1 MPSISQIITFLKLYF
16 GASLTRLLAMLYRSK
31 TEVEGTPSV
40 GVIDTSTDNVSATSH
55 GLHGASEPL
64 PTPEPE
70 STHSEVTGEDLLRA
84 AVDFDLEEFPS
95 LPSIFKFPE
104 ARPPLDVPV
113 SAPCKQDF
121 GPPSNLYYE
130 KRLPFGNISNFPRF
144 DPDAKGMKLDTEV
157 KARKPKSKRGRRLRS
172 KNARPMEIPTEPSP
186 VSIDEEPSSL
196 ISTVV
201 PVIVADPPTEHV
213 TATESVTAPDP
224 SSVVTPA
231 PIVALELAPAPGSE
245 EWNTTKAA
253 LLAQARSWNDRVKAS
268 RPRSLP
274 PPAAVQVDIPA
285 SKIAK
290 RHSAPPVLVPASRP
304 RSNLE
309 DRLSALF
316 KDAKDTIAALEVEEK
331 KTSRQWGSGV
341 AGTKHGKAIDSGAF
355 GGQEIRRFSAVA
367 LEEGRDV
374 FIIGAD
380 DDDEEEEKEVITT
393 APCSSRQQ
401 QHAEILPTVN
411 PGSPRLI
418 SSISA
423 SQSMVAL
430 ASASSRSLSDL
441 LDSFDA
447 VMAGPTW
454 RRILSRSDDI
464 SRRNDSIV

>member
-16 GASLTRLLAMLYRSK
+16 GGLLARLLAMLYRSK
-31 TEVEGTPSV
+31 TEVDGASSV
-40 GVIDTSTDNVSATSH
+40 GAIDTSTDNVSATSH
-55 GLHGASEPL
+55 GFHGASEPL

-70 STHSEVTGEDLLRA
+70 STHNEVTGEDLLRA
-84 AVDFDLEEFPS
+84 AVDFDLEELPS

-104 ARPPLDVPV
+104 AHPPLDVPV

-121 GPPSNLYYE
+121 GSPSNLYYE

-157 KARKPKSKRGRRLRS
+157 KVRKPKSKRGRRLRS
-172 KNARPMEIPTEPSP
+172 KNARLTEVPTEPSP
-186 VSIDEEPSSL
+186 VSIDKEPVSSL

-201 PVIVADPPTEHV
+201 PVIVVNPPTEHV
-213 TATESVTAPDP
+213 TATEFATAADP
-224 SSVVTPA
+224 SSVATPA
-231 PIVALELAPAPGSE
+231 PIVTLELAPAPGSE
-245 EWNTTKAA
+245 EWNTTKTA
-253 LLAQARSWNDRVKAS
+253 LLIQSRSWNDRVKAS

-274 PPAAVQVDIPA
+274 PPAAVQVDVPA

-290 RHSAPPVLVPASRP
+290 RHSAPPVLVPAFRP
-304 RSNLE
+304 RPNLE

-331 KTSRQWGSGV
+331 KTSSQWGSGV
-341 AGTKHGKAIDSGAF
+341 AGTKHGKAINSGAF

-380 DDDEEEEKEVITT
+380 DEEEEVTTT
-393 APCSSRQQ
+393 APRSSRQQ

-430 ASASSRSLSDL
+430 ASTSSRSLTDL

-447 VMAGPTW
+447 VIASSTW